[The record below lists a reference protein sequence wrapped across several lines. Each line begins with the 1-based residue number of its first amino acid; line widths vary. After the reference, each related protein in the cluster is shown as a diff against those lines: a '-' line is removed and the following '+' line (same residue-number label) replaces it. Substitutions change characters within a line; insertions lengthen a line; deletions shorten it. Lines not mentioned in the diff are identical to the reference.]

1 MIVNASKADTLY
13 LDTFTTSPSFFKL
26 KGEDI
31 RKMDIKQS
39 LEYLN
44 DLKKIQPDIYY
55 EKLTEFYSRIFES
68 VIILVMMIVSLSINL
83 KGKKNA
89 MMFSLIS
96 SLAIAVVYYALNM
109 ATTLL
114 AKQGMASP
122 LLAHIIP
129 VTVVLIFSIFGISR
143 VST

>member
-1 MIVNASKADTLY
+1 
-13 LDTFTTSPSFFKL
+13 
-26 KGEDI
+26 
-31 RKMDIKQS
+31 MDIKQS